1 MNERPNRHATVAKK
15 AALVFVSALLFVLVL
30 VSSASVIVFAQ
41 VGLYTESYGS
51 SRQAVAET
59 ILMQNGTAGDVY
71 SMFLQD
77 PSNLQTAYANGN
89 FWYQISDENGQ
100 ILTGNYDGAP
110 CFYQSH
116 HVFPDGNRVD
126 LFVKQN
132 MTADDLLATV
142 LGLFDFA
149 WAARYWMIG
158 LGAVSLLLL
167 IGSVVILC
175 CLSGRRAGQEEAQL
189 NRLDRIPY
197 DVLAVVVVGCMVL
210 FSGLFY
216 WPMYLNGAALLES
229 YTLIAIGCMLLAF
242 VADYLLLLMLTSTTA
257 ARIKCGTLF
266 RNTVIYKV
274 FRGLF
279 RAFRAVWR
287 NLKFVWKTVVCLA
300 VLWMA
305 EWIYLMAFVYQSFA
319 QPFLLWFI
327 SRLVLSALVL
337 YVSIAFSRL
346 QRGARKMGDGDFNYQ
361 IRPSYMPG
369 DFKDFAHT
377 LNHIAD
383 GMQLAV
389 EQQTRSERMKAELIT
404 NVSHDI
410 KTPLTSIINYVDLLK
425 KEPAGSERA
434 AEYLQVLDR
443 QSARMKKLIEDLVEV
458 SKAST
463 GNLTVTLEKLDFCVF
478 LSQIVGEYRERL
490 EQCGLELVLNLPETP
505 VWISADGRYLWRVV
519 DNLLSNICKYA
530 QPQTR
535 VYLDLEQHHGK
546 ASVLFRNI
554 SKTPLNISGEE
565 LLERFVR
572 GDSARSTE
580 GSGLGLPIAKSLT
593 ELQKGELVLVVDGDL
608 FKVVLIFDALD
619 CPEGME

>member
-77 PSNLQTAYANGN
+77 PSNLQTAYANAN

-100 ILTGNYDGAP
+100 VLVGNYDGAS
-110 CFYQSH
+110 CFYQSQR
-116 HVFPDGNRVD
+116 VFPDGNRVD

-149 WAARYWMIG
+149 WSARYWMIG
-158 LGAVSLLLL
+158 LVAVSSLLL

-197 DVLAVVVVGCMVL
+197 DVLVVILLGCVAL
-210 FSGLFY
+210 LSGLFY
-216 WPMYLNGAALLES
+216 WPTYLDGTSLLES
-229 YTLIAIGCMLLAF
+229 YTLIAIGFVLLAL

-266 RNTVIYKV
+266 RNTVIYKI
-274 FRGLF
+274 FYGLF
-279 RAFRAVWR
+279 RGFRAVWR
-287 NLKFVWKTVVCLA
+287 NIKFVWKTVACLA

-305 EWIYLMAFVYQSFA
+305 EWIYLMMFVRQSFA
-319 QPFLLWFI
+319 RPFLLWFV
-327 SRLVLSALVL
+327 SRLILSALVL

-361 IRPSYMPG
+361 IQPSHMPG